1 MTRYQALK
9 VIAERMTNEV
19 CIVSLGGIVDEWHNI
34 RPEPQGNSMYL
45 MCLGCHMPLAF
56 GVAVGL
62 PNRNVICLETDGS
75 ALMNLGILATLGNE
89 APKNLKIFCFDNE
102 IYECI
107 GGPITHTSGN
117 VDLASM
123 ARGAGIEEA
132 RTIRTEGELR
142 EATDEALS
150 DEKTHF
156 IVSKIEPGVEEGIPR
171 KKFDGIEDKYYFVR
185 YLESSEKITIIPP
198 SQHN

>member
-1 MTRYQALK
+1 
-9 VIAERMTNEV
+9 
-19 CIVSLGGIVDEWHNI
+19 
-34 RPEPQGNSMYL
+34 
-45 MCLGCHMPLAF
+45 
-56 GVAVGL
+56 
-62 PNRNVICLETDGS
+62 
-75 ALMNLGILATLGNE
+75 
-89 APKNLKIFCFDNE
+89 
-102 IYECI
+102 
-107 GGPITHTSGN
+107 
-117 VDLASM
+117 M

-185 YLESSEKITIIPP
+185 HLESSEKITIIPP

>member
-1 MTRYQALK
+1 MAHGSQNT
-9 VIAERMTNEV
+9 
-19 CIVSLGGIVDEWHNI
+19 SLCW
-34 RPEPQGNSMYL
+34 
-45 MCLGCHMPLAF
+45 
-56 GVAVGL
+56 
-62 PNRNVICLETDGS
+62 
-75 ALMNLGILATLGNE
+75 
-89 APKNLKIFCFDNE
+89 PKNLKIFCFDNE

>member
-1 MTRYQALK
+1 
-9 VIAERMTNEV
+9 
-19 CIVSLGGIVDEWHNI
+19 
-34 RPEPQGNSMYL
+34 
-45 MCLGCHMPLAF
+45 
-56 GVAVGL
+56 
-62 PNRNVICLETDGS
+62 
-75 ALMNLGILATLGNE
+75 MNLGILATLGNE
-89 APKNLKIFCFDNE
+89 APKNLKVFCFDNE

-107 GGPITHTSGN
+107 GGPTTHTSGK

-185 YLESSEKITIIPP
+185 HLESSEKITIIPP